1 MNPSTP
7 ERKNVYDERITWA
20 PVKKVVKSNKIMEND
35 SFPIILFPS
44 IPSQNSAFKVVS
56 VKKGSLLNAPKKAVQ
71 SSTER
76 YDLGEF
82 TPTSLK
88 F

>member
-7 ERKNVYDERITWA
+7 ERKIVIVEEITWA
-20 PVKKVVKSNKIMEND
+20 PKRVDKSKKKIMEKDLPRVN
-35 SFPIILFPS
+35 LFPS
-44 IPSQNSAFKVVS
+44 IPSQNSAFR
-56 VKKGSLLNAPKKAVQ
+56 LNAPKKAVQ
-71 SSTER
+71 PSTEK